1 MTTKEIAEKTGV
13 SYFTCYAWAEKLNV
27 KKESNGY
34 NWTDDDLQNFLNRES
49 KKNWKP
55 DEVESVKKHLDDGMA
70 FTAIAKAMG
79 KTRSSLYRM
88 IVKEGI
94 KTEEE
99 LKAFR
104 IDNRNKELA
113 SGREKLKNLKR

>member
-34 NWTDDDLQNFLNRES
+34 NWTDDDLQNFLNRKS
-49 KKNWKP
+49 LKNWKP
-55 DEVESVKKHLDDGMA
+55 EEVEAVKKHLDDGMA
-70 FTAIAKAMG
+70 FTAIAEKMG
-79 KTRSSLYRM
+79 KSRSALYRM

-94 KTEEE
+94 MTEEE
-99 LKAFR
+99 LKALR